1 MVNCFGDVTIIH
13 NNMKTF
19 TQLLRE
25 LQEASK
31 KSSKRQEDKH
41 ESGLSSAMVSAHRGD
56 LSDAENKKRHKD
68 LKKHV
73 RKSGHGYVEVIGRYV
88 EKDDKTGKER
98 QVTEKSLKIDSKGKE
113 KKHHTELKGLAK
125 ALGRRYNQDSVGVT
139 SKKRGSAFHGLKKD
153 GDPPKGKRKP
163 IGNFHRDPK
172 QGEDYASYMSG
183 NPKKGFIFKKD
194 N

>member
-1 MVNCFGDVTIIH
+1 VFFIH
-13 NNMKTF
+13 NDMKTF

-56 LSDAENKKRHKD
+56 LSDAKNKKRHKD

-73 RKSGHGYVEVIGRYV
+73 RKSGHGYVETIGRYI
-88 EKDDKTGKER
+88 ERDDKTGKER
-98 QVTEKSLKIDSKGKE
+98 QVTERSLKIDAKGKQ
-113 KKHHTELKGLAK
+113 KKHHSQLKRLAK
-125 ALGRRYNQDSVGVT
+125 GLGRRYNQDSVGVT

-153 GDPPKGKRKP
+153 GWPKKGKKAP
-163 IGNFHRDPK
+163 IGDFHRDPD
-172 QGEDYASYMSG
+172 QSEPYASYMSG
-183 NPKKGFIFKKD
+183 NPKKGFVFKKGEK
-194 N
+194 